1 MCIAGIIMAGQ
12 IATVTFITD
21 ALVFIGKTIWHREAF
36 SQMTRGRAMEI
47 LFICTGNTCRSAM
60 AEKILNHLASSRS
73 LDIYA
78 HSAGTRATQGGQMN
92 QAARKALE
100 ELGITNFLHS
110 TQPIPNDITADLILT
125 ATSAH
130 RDFVLGEHPEL
141 RSKVFTI
148 KEFAQRFQD
157 TDVTNLEI
165 EDPLDSTAETYRQVA
180 NEIKVSLEVIVAGLT
195 S

>member
-1 MCIAGIIMAGQ
+1 MAGQ
-12 IATVTFITD
+12 IVTVTFITD
-21 ALVFIGKTIWHREAF
+21 ALVFIGKTIWHSQAF
-36 SQMTRGRAMEI
+36 SQMTRGQSMEI

-60 AEKILNHLASSRS
+60 AEKILNHLAKSRS
-73 LDIYA
+73 LDIIYA

-110 TQPIPNDITADLILT
+110 AQPIPNDITADLILT

-141 RSKVFTI
+141 SSKVFTI
-148 KEFAQRFQD
+148 KEFAQRFKE
-157 TDVTNLEI
+157 TDDTNLDI
-165 EDPLDSTAETYRQVA
+165 EDPLDSNAATYRQVA
-180 NEIKVSLEVIVAGLT
+180 NEIKDSLEVIVAGLT
-195 S
+195 A